1 MLAVDTNVVVRL
13 LTGDHP
19 QESAKAKEL
28 FERET
33 IFVALTVLLE
43 TEWVLRSAYGFQ
55 PARLVVALRAFA
67 GLRNVVIQDPPALAK
82 ALAWAE
88 RGMDFAD
95 ALHLAQA
102 GDCDGFASFDGR
114 LAKAAR
120 RAGAEKAVSL

>member
-1 MLAVDTNVVVRL
+1 MLAIDTNVVVRL

-19 QESAKAKEL
+19 QQSAKAKAL
-28 FERET
+28 FQRET

-43 TEWVLRSAYGFQ
+43 TEWVLRSAYRLQ
-55 PARLVVALRAFA
+55 PARVVGALRALA
-67 GLRNVVIQDPPALAK
+67 GLRNVVIQDAPILAK

-102 GDCDGFASFDGR
+102 GDCDGFVSFDGR
-114 LAKAAR
+114 LAKAAK
-120 RAGAEKAVSL
+120 RAGAENVTSL

>member
-1 MLAVDTNVVVRL
+1 MLAIDANVIVRL

-19 QESAKAKEL
+19 QQSAKAKGL

-33 IFVALTVLLE
+33 IFVPLTMLLE
-43 TEWVLRSAYGFQ
+43 TEWVLRSAYGFG
-55 PARLVVALRAFA
+55 PPRLVAALRAFA
-67 GLRNVVIQDPPALAK
+67 GLRNVMIQDPPALAK

-102 GDCDGFASFDGR
+102 GDCEAFVSFDAR
-114 LAKAAR
+114 LAKAAK
-120 RAGAEKAVSL
+120 RAGVDAISSP

>member
-1 MLAVDTNVVVRL
+1 MLAIDTNVVVRL

-19 QESAKAKEL
+19 QQSAKAKEL

-67 GLRNVVIQDPPALAK
+67 GLRNVAIQDPPALAK
-82 ALAWAE
+82 ALDWAE

-102 GDCDGFASFDGR
+102 GDCDGFVSFDGR

-120 RAGAEKAVSL
+120 RASAEKVLSL